1 MKWNVVVVVVHSRIV
16 FARSTSFPLSEG
28 RFFICEARFF
38 IWKGFDFPR
47 RKGGEEFSIIIIAAS
62 SSEWTGYLLKF
73 WWFLSSET
81 GDVIL
86 FYFYGRKLQVRREF
100 FLCSVLDCSSL
111 VLGWRLHSRRNEGL
125 ETGYLFFGRKLQVSQ
140 EFFHWSVLVVLLWSL
155 VTSFVIIMIVDLI
168 HWRFSTSLLI
178 AFTIIKENF
187 SAIAA
192 ATGKLLVLVL
202 LDWEAKKQN
211 QNKKKN
217 CLSVRRFQVD
227 PGAVASLAF

>member
-86 FYFYGRKLQVRREF
+86 FYFYGRKLQVSREF
-100 FLCSVLDCSSL
+100 F
-111 VLGWRLHSRRNEGL
+111 R
-125 ETGYLFFGRKLQVSQ
+125 
-140 EFFHWSVLVVLLWSL
+140 WSVLVVLLWSL

-168 HWRFSTSLLI
+168 PLGVSVVSLLI

-202 LDWEAKKQN
+202 LDWEAK
-211 QNKKKN
+211 NKTRTKRKIVF
-217 CLSVRRFQVD
+217 LLEDSRSIQVM
-227 PGAVASLAF
+227 VASLAISSIQVRIEPEA

>member
-86 FYFYGRKLQVRREF
+86 FYFYGRKLQVSREF
-100 FLCSVLDCSSL
+100 F
-111 VLGWRLHSRRNEGL
+111 R
-125 ETGYLFFGRKLQVSQ
+125 
-140 EFFHWSVLVVLLWSL
+140 WSVLVVLLWSL

-168 HWRFSTSLLI
+168 PLGVSVVSLLI

-192 ATGKLLVLVL
+192 ATG
-202 LDWEAKKQN
+202 
-211 QNKKKN
+211 
-217 CLSVRRFQVD
+217 
-227 PGAVASLAF
+227 